1 MLGTL
6 FGVGALTLDLLFH
19 AEQAASFLPKDS
31 IDQLFTLGRVGGVFL
46 FAIPLLIGLATY
58 VTPLQ
63 VGANTVA
70 FPRAAAA
77 AFWGWLVGSGMLI
90 AAYAINGGP
99 DGGGF
104 KAVDLFYVAFALVI
118 VSLLTTSIC
127 VITTVIA
134 LRTPGLWL
142 TGSRSSPGR

>member
-1 MLGTL
+1 M
-6 FGVGALTLDLLFH
+6 
-19 AEQAASFLPKDS
+19 
-31 IDQLFTLGRVGGVFL
+31 FL
-46 FAIPLLIGLATY
+46 FAIPVLIGLATY

-99 DGGGF
+99 DGGSVQGRRP
-104 KAVDLFYVAFALVI
+104 
-118 VSLLTTSIC
+118 LL
-127 VITTVIA
+127 
-134 LRTPGLWL
+134 RGLAPW
-142 TGSRSSPGR
+142 